1 LKDRDFTVRKY
12 SELLDAFKEA
22 GYDFQTVENYVRK
35 PNNRVVILR
44 HDVDSWPKN
53 ALQMAELENKSSIK
67 STYYFRKSWLSFK
80 ENIVQRIVG
89 YGHEIGYHY
98 EDLSSAKGNYK
109 KAIKRFRENLSFLRK
124 YYPVTT
130 IAMHGRP
137 LSKWDSKDIWNKYDY
152 HSYSL
157 ITEPYLDFNF
167 NEIFYLTDTGNR
179 WDGDKYSIRDYVQSA
194 YSYEIHNTNELIKH
208 IQGGLLPNKIMLSVH
223 PARWNNSFIKWWIR
237 YYILTFPKLLIKKSI
252 KYKRKVCYEKSQDHS
267 IL

>member
-1 LKDRDFTVRKY
+1 LKDRDFTVKKY
-12 SELLDAFKEA
+12 SELLGAFKKA

-53 ALQMAELENKSSIK
+53 ALQMAELENELGIK

-137 LSKWDSKDIWNKYDY
+137 LSKWDSKDLWNKYDY
-152 HSYSL
+152 RSYGL
-157 ITEPYLDFNF
+157 IAEPYLDFNF
-167 NEIFYLTDTGNR
+167 NEILYLTDTGNR
-179 WDGDKYSIRDYVQSA
+179 WDGDKYSIRDYVNSA
-194 YSYEIHNTNELIKH
+194 YSYDIHTTEELIKH
-208 IQGGLLPNKIMLSVH
+208 IQGGLLPNKIMLNVH

-237 YYILTFPKLLIKKSI
+237 YYILTLPKYQVKKWV
-252 KYKRKVCYEKSQDHS
+252 KQLRVQ
-267 IL
+267 